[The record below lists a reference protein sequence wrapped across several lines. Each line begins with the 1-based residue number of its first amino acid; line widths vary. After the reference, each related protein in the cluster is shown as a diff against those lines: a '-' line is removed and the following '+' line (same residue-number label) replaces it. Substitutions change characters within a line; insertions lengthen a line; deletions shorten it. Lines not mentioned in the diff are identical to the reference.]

1 MAPGRTALMV
11 DQSETGSPR
20 TLKTVAR
27 AIELIQT
34 LEELGGAG
42 VTELAE
48 ALGMSK
54 SSTYNYLGT
63 LQEHRIVVRDGDTY
77 RLSYQ
82 FLHIGRSVRDRAT
95 IYRHGREEL
104 ELLAHETGRYV
115 HLATEQ
121 HGLGVDLFKVKGEEA
136 IGSRYQ
142 RSKLNRPDYLHFSA
156 TGKAILAHL
165 PDQYVDWIVDQYGL
179 VERTANTIT
188 DRGDLAAELQRTRER
203 GYSVNREEEIEGIW
217 AVGAPVLDRDDEVLG
232 SISVSG
238 SATRMQN
245 ADYRADMIEAVT
257 DTANVIEV
265 NITTADTDDD
275 GFPTVGT

>member
-1 MAPGRTALMV
+1 MD

-27 AIELIQT
+27 AIDIIQA

-42 VTELAE
+42 ITELADT
-48 ALGMSK
+48 LGLSK

-63 LQEHRIVVRDGDTY
+63 LQENRLVVRDGDTY

-95 IYRHGREEL
+95 IYQHGREEL
-104 ELLAHETGRYV
+104 ARLAHDTGRYV
-115 HLATEQ
+115 HLATEE
-121 HGLGVDLFKVKGEEA
+121 HGLAVDLYKVKGEEA

-142 RSKLNRPDYLHFSA
+142 LSKLQRPDYLHFSA

-165 PDQYVDWIVDQYGL
+165 PESRVDWIVDEYGL
-179 VERTANTIT
+179 TRRTANTIT
-188 DRGDLAAELQRTRER
+188 DRAALAEELERTRER
-203 GYSVNREEEIEGIW
+203 GYSINREEEIEGIR
-217 AVGAPVLDRDDEVLG
+217 AVGAPILGQDDDVLG

-238 SATRMQN
+238 PAHRMQ
-245 ADYRADMIEAVT
+245 DDGYRAELVDAVT

-265 NITTADTDDD
+265 NINTADADVD
-275 GFPTVGT
+275 GFPDFRG